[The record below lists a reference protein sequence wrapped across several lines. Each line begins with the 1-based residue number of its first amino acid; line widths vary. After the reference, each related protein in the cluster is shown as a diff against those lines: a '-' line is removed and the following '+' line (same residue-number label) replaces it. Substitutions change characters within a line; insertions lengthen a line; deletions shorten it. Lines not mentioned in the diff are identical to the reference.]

1 MSEAKYLLQKIAFL
15 DAEINSLIREHES
28 VKSTLLKATDYSNEP
43 VATTKRNTSEE
54 KLVKLADKS
63 SEINSKVDE
72 LVDFKMKMGDYINE
86 IEDIKYRIILREH
99 YINGVPLNKLPDVSD
114 VMRYSERHLQRLHGE
129 ALLAFQKVL
138 KDVVSCR

>member
-43 VATTKRNTSEE
+43 VATTKRNTSED

-63 SEINSKVDE
+63 SDIDLKIDE
-72 LVDFKMKMGDYINE
+72 LVDFKIAMGEHINQL
-86 IEDIKYRIILREH
+86 EDERHRVILREH
-99 YINGVPLNKLPDVSD
+99 YINGLSFCEISD
-114 VMRYSERHLQRLHGE
+114 ILGYTERHLHRIHGE
-129 ALLAFQKVL
+129 ALIAFQNVL
-138 KDVVSCR
+138 KDVS

>member
-43 VATTKRNTSEE
+43 VATTKRNTSED

-63 SEINSKVDE
+63 SEIDLKIDE
-72 LVDFKMKMGDYINE
+72 LVDFKITMGNHINQL
-86 IEDIKYRIILREH
+86 EDERHRVILREH
-99 YINGVPLNKLPDVSD
+99 YINGLSFCEISKNLG
-114 VMRYSERHLQRLHGE
+114 YTERHLYRIHGD
-129 ALLAFQKVL
+129 ALQKFQDIL
-138 KDVVSCR
+138 KDGI

>member
-43 VATTKRNTSEE
+43 VATTKRNTSED

-63 SEINSKVDE
+63 SEIESKVDE
-72 LVDFKMKMGDYINE
+72 LVDFKIKMGDHINQL
-86 IEDIKYRIILREH
+86 EDERHRVILREH
-99 YINGVPLNKLPDVSD
+99 YINGLSFLEISKSLG
-114 VMRYSERHLQRLHGE
+114 YTERHLYRIHGD
-129 ALLAFQKVL
+129 ALLKFQDIL
-138 KDVVSCR
+138 KYGIESP

>member
-43 VATTKRNTSEE
+43 VATTKRNTSED

-63 SEINSKVDE
+63 SDIDLKIDE
-72 LVDFKMKMGDYINE
+72 LVDFKITMGNHINQL
-86 IEDIKYRIILREH
+86 EDERHRVILREH
-99 YINGVPLNKLPDVSD
+99 YINGLSFCEIAKNVG
-114 VMRYSERHLQRLHGE
+114 YTERHLYRIHGD
-129 ALLAFQKVL
+129 ALQKFQNILDNDTK
-138 KDVVSCR
+138 SP

>member
-43 VATTKRNTSEE
+43 VATTKRNASED

-63 SEINSKVDE
+63 SDIDLKIDE
-72 LVDFKMKMGDYINE
+72 LVDFKITMGNHINQL
-86 IEDIKYRIILREH
+86 EDERHRVILREH
-99 YINGVPLNKLPDVSD
+99 YINGLSFCEISD
-114 VMRYSERHLQRLHGE
+114 ILGYTERHLHRIHGE
-129 ALLAFQKVL
+129 ALLAFQNVL
-138 KDVVSCR
+138 KDVS

>member
-43 VATTKRNTSEE
+43 VATTKRNTSED

-63 SEINSKVDE
+63 SEIDSKVDE
-72 LVDFKMKMGDYINE
+72 LVDFKTKMGDHINE
-86 IEDIKYRIILREH
+86 IEDIKYRIILR
-99 YINGVPLNKLPDVSD
+99 
-114 VMRYSERHLQRLHGE
+114 
-129 ALLAFQKVL
+129 
-138 KDVVSCR
+138 

>member
-43 VATTKRNTSEE
+43 VATTKRNTSED

-63 SEINSKVDE
+63 SEIDLKIDE
-72 LVDFKMKMGDYINE
+72 LVDFKITMGNHINQL
-86 IEDIKYRIILREH
+86 EDERHRVILREH
-99 YINGVPLNKLPDVSD
+99 YINGLSFLEISKSLG
-114 VMRYSERHLQRLHGE
+114 YTERHLYRIHGD
-129 ALLAFQKVL
+129 ALLKFQDIL
-138 KDVVSCR
+138 KDGIESP

>member
-43 VATTKRNTSEE
+43 VATTKRNASED

-63 SEINSKVDE
+63 SDIDLKIDE
-72 LVDFKMKMGDYINE
+72 LVDFKITMGNHINQL
-86 IEDIKYRIILREH
+86 EDERHRVILREH
-99 YINGVPLNKLPDVSD
+99 YINGLSFCDISD
-114 VMRYSERHLQRLHGE
+114 ILGYTERHLHRIHGE
-129 ALLAFQKVL
+129 ALLAFQNVL
-138 KDVVSCR
+138 KDVS